1 MFAVVYAAGEVAEP
15 TGLASLGIDVTSLL
29 IYLVNF
35 GVLLAILYF
44 VGYKKIL
51 AMMDQRAARVKE
63 SLEEADRV
71 REEAANQTA
80 ELQRSLEEGR
90 QASQKVLADAR
101 EAAQRFRDEE
111 EEKARVD
118 AQGILDRARSE
129 IQRERDAA
137 IDQVRSE
144 FAGLAVT
151 AAERIIH
158 RTVDVKTH
166 QDLIDEVLAQDS
178 SFRNAGG

>member
-1 MFAVVYAAGEVAEP
+1 MFAVVYAAGEAAEP

-35 GVLLAILYF
+35 GILLAILYF
-44 VGYKKIL
+44 VGYKRIL
-51 AMMDQRAARVKE
+51 SMMDQRAARVKE
-63 SLEEADRV
+63 SLAEADRV
-71 REEAANQTA
+71 REEAASQTA
-80 ELQRSLEEGR
+80 ARHRSLEENR
-90 QASQKVLADAR
+90 QASQQVLADAR

-129 IQRERDAA
+129 IERERDAA

-158 RTVDVKTH
+158 RAVDVQAH
-166 QDLIDEVLAQDS
+166 QDLIDEVLAQEN

>member
-1 MFAVVYAAGEVAEP
+1 MFAVVYAAAEAAEP
-15 TGLASLGIDVTSLL
+15 TGIASLGIDLTSLL

-44 VGYKKIL
+44 VGYKRIL

-63 SLEEADRV
+63 SLKEADRV
-71 REEAANQTA
+71 REEAAKQTA
-80 ELQRSLEEGR
+80 ELQRNLEEGR
-90 QASQKVLADAR
+90 QASQKVLVEAR
-101 EAAQRFRDEE
+101 EAAQRFREQE
-111 EEKARVD
+111 EEKARGD

-129 IQRERDAA
+129 IQRERDVA

-144 FAGLAVT
+144 FAGLVVA
-151 AAERIIH
+151 AAERIIN
-158 RTVDVKTH
+158 RTVDVKVH

-178 SFRNAGG
+178 SFRDSGG